1 MKQHRWKS
9 ESPSETI
16 VIGTAIGRWAKIV
29 SKVRPAVIFLEGN
42 MGAGKT
48 TIARGIL
55 NGAGIKTDEFAGSP
69 SYTIVNQY
77 KSDFIINHIDLWRYK
92 SGVDEILIEEF
103 FDYLNAE
110 IAIVEWGNSLRKAV
124 DNYYELQISGGEKRI
139 IEMTAK

>member
-1 MKQHRWKS
+1 MEQVLKQMSLQAARHIRLSINIKVILLL
-9 ESPSETI
+9 TI
-16 VIGTAIGRWAKIV
+16 L
-29 SKVRPAVIFLEGN
+29 IFGD
-42 MGAGKT
+42 T
-48 TIARGIL
+48 R
-55 NGAGIKTDEFAGSP
+55 
-69 SYTIVNQY
+69 
-77 KSDFIINHIDLWRYK
+77 